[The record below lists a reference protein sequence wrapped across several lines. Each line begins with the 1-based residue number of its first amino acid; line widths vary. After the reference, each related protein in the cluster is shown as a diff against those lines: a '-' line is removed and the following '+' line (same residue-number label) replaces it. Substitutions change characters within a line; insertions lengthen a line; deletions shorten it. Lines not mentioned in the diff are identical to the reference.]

1 MLVPALL
8 IIIFGISVSVLM
20 FVSQARKQ
28 RRELSGLTEHFYAIS
43 APSTDPPAT
52 TELSTEAI
60 TELIAAL
67 EALGYDL
74 TCEKTPPDPSGRASL
89 AIGGELIVRDRR
101 RAGALSLRISHR
113 DERMSGEIVSK
124 DDGPEFYEEMARYAI
139 AALARR
145 IPELRYAHRGT
156 PPAPASALASELPEK
171 PLGMALL

>member
-8 IIIFGISVSVLM
+8 LIIFGISISVLM

-43 APSTDPPAT
+43 ATSADMPT
-52 TELSTEAI
+52 I
-60 TELIAAL
+60 TELVEAL

-74 TCEKTPPDPSGRASL
+74 TCERTTSSAPSGDVSL
-89 AIGGELIVRDRR
+89 AMGGELIVRDRR
-101 RAGALSLRISHR
+101 RAGALSLRISQR
-113 DERMSGEIVSK
+113 DQRMSGEIVSK
-124 DDGPEFYEEMARYAI
+124 DEGPEFYEEMARYAI

-145 IPELRYAHRGT
+145 IPELRYAHRGA
-156 PPAPASALASELPEK
+156 PPASASSLASELPEQ